1 LGGCDK
7 EDELFLK
14 EVGISRETINRCLRK
29 SKVARHWWLM
39 PIILTTGE
47 TDIRRISG
55 QSVQKKKILAQK
67 YSTQK
72 GAGGR
77 TQVIECLPSKCEL
90 LPVHLQLSHM
100 SETTEN

>member
-1 LGGCDK
+1 
-7 EDELFLK
+7 
-14 EVGISRETINRCLRK
+14 
-29 SKVARHWWLM
+29 M

-100 SETTEN
+100 SDTTEN